1 MARVASELAG
11 GRSRD
16 LPGINTSPKTRAAR
30 VQNCRRAV
38 EALISGFR
46 SSKLAIKTSA
56 SLRASADRVADGDA
70 CAAVAL
76 LLKVKEIHMH

>member
-1 MARVASELAG
+1 MARIASELAG

-16 LPGINTSPKTRAAR
+16 LPGINSNPKTRAAR

-38 EALISGFR
+38 EALISQFR

-56 SLRASADRVADGDA
+56 ALRASADRIAEGDA

-76 LLKVKEIHMH
+76 LLSVKEVHQH